1 MTATN
6 DRLDRVERLIEQMG
20 EMNVQSK
27 QLHDLEVAEIRQL
40 QASNARSLE
49 ALTNRVSEVSTQVAE
64 VSSGVDACIRT
75 IGSMNQVMERL
86 EIAQNKMREEAIAS
100 QQKHDEQMERL
111 GQVLDVLITR
121 YPTPPQE

>member
-6 DRLDRVERLIEQMG
+6 DRLDRVERLIEQLA
-20 EMNVQSK
+20 ET
-27 QLHDLEVAEIRQL
+27 QLQGQQNHDREVAEIRLL

-49 ALTNRVSEVSTQVAE
+49 ALTNRVSEVSN
-64 VSSGVDACIRT
+64 GVDACIRT

-86 EIAQNKMREEAIAS
+86 EIGQNEMREQAIVS

-111 GQVLDVLITR
+111 GRVLETILTR
-121 YPTPPQE
+121 YPNPPQD